1 MLSKMVLFICIVGVS
16 NEQIKLIIEN
26 KQIDFIS
33 IYPHFMLFSDNPEEL
48 QYMKNLECKTLKI
61 SNRIKID
68 ERGVGIE
75 ETLEVIKKF
84 MVQSKENDDDI
95 GISINFDVRLV
106 VWKISQYIEN
116 IMKMII
122 RCVKNE
128 KVQSSN

>member
-1 MLSKMVLFICIVGVS
+1 
-16 NEQIKLIIEN
+16 
-26 KQIDFIS
+26 
-33 IYPHFMLFSDNPEEL
+33 MLFSDNPEEL